1 MWKELEVLE
10 RKDLPK
16 SVISEAMKIYDK
28 AKDDQRGE
36 RGVWGIGRG
45 CRFRICET
53 ASLANFKES

>member
-1 MWKELEVLE
+1 MWMYIIVVNLE
-10 RKDLPK
+10 RAEELVDTKK
-16 SVISEAMKIYDK
+16 A